1 MHLLTPLSPRPPES
15 HGFQGPLGP
24 WRVQGRALAFLP
36 FAMNPAWVV
45 RTGRLVLRP
54 VSGSDIADLQALK
67 ADPRVFAVMLG
78 GVRTPHRTVEELA
91 EEVAFWGRRAVG
103 MWAVRERETEA
114 FLGITGFMERPDGR
128 GIGLRF
134 AFVADVHGHGYASE
148 AAGAA
153 LRFAHERAGV
163 RRVVAV
169 ARDDNIASRQVLG
182 SIGMRECGAFERAG
196 VPMLVF
202 ESVSD
207 S

>member
-1 MHLLTPLSPRPPES
+1 
-15 HGFQGPLGP
+15 
-24 WRVQGRALAFLP
+24 
-36 FAMNPAWVV
+36 MNPAWVV

-54 VSGSDIADLQALK
+54 VSGADLPDLQALK

-78 GVRTPHRTVEELA
+78 GVRTPHRTMDELA
-91 EEVAFWGRRAVG
+91 EEVAFWGRRG
-103 MWAVRERETEA
+103 LGIWAVRDRESGA
-114 FLGITGFMERPDGR
+114 FLGITGFMERPDGL

-134 AFVADVHGHGYASE
+134 AFVAGMQGHGYASE

-169 ARDDNIASRQVLG
+169 ARADNVSSRQVLG
-182 SIGMRECGAFERAG
+182 GIGMRECGAFERAG

-202 ESVSD
+202 ESVSEG
-207 S
+207 